1 MSSLVT
7 LLALSLSASAHAGTP
22 QWSEVRASG
31 WTHYATRKHDV
42 VGTVEVY
49 EKVVAGV
56 ECFQGVT
63 TTSYTPEQLLD
74 VAADIEGAI
83 QWSTAGVTDAATL
96 QRTDTLLDYYQFLD
110 IPRWTMANDR
120 FWFLRGHI
128 LRSGGAITFH
138 WDRLVDGGPYAA
150 RYQQVF
156 VDHPGAVDIPMNV
169 GGWVFTPVAE
179 STQVQYYICTNTG
192 GSIPNAVQSV
202 ATTRTLP
209 DNLGDI
215 VREAAKRNP

>member
-1 MSSLVT
+1 MRSLGA
-7 LLALSLSASAHAGTP
+7 LLALALTPLAQAEVPTWSAIRSGGWAHHT
-22 QWSEVRASG
+22 
-31 WTHYATRKHDV
+31 TRKHEV

-49 EKVVAGV
+49 SKVVAGV

-63 TTSYTPEQLLD
+63 TTSHTPEQLLD

-96 QRTDTLLDYYQFLD
+96 ERTDTLLDYYQFLD
-110 IPRWTMANDR
+110 IPGWTMANDR

-128 LRSGGAITFH
+128 LRSDGAITFH

-150 RYQQVF
+150 RYRQVLA
-156 VDHPGAVDIPMNV
+156 DHPDAVDIPMNV
-169 GGWVFTPVAE
+169 GGWVFTPVE
-179 STQVQYYICTNTG
+179 GKTRVQYFICTNTG
-192 GSIPNAVQSV
+192 GSIPTAVQSV

-215 VREAAKRNP
+215 VREAARRNP

>member
-1 MSSLVT
+1 MKRHAV
-7 LLALSLSASAHAGTP
+7 LLALLLSPAAQAETP
-22 QWSEVRASG
+22 QWSQIRGSG
-31 WTHYATRKHDV
+31 WTHHATRKHDV

-49 EKVVAGV
+49 AKTVAGV

-63 TTSYTPEQLLD
+63 TTRYTPEQLLD

-96 QRTDTLLDYYQFLD
+96 KRTDTLLDYYQFLD
-110 IPRWTMANDR
+110 VPGWTMANDR
-120 FWFLRGHI
+120 FWFLRGTI
-128 LRSGGAITFH
+128 ERSGGAITFH

-150 RYQQVF
+150 RYQQVIAA
-156 VDHPGAVDIPMNV
+156 HPDAVDIPMNV
-169 GGWVFTPVAE
+169 GGWVFTPADGA
-179 STQVQYYICTNTG
+179 TRVQYYICTNTG
-192 GSIPNAVQSV
+192 GSIPTAVQGV

-215 VREAAKRNP
+215 VREAARRNP